1 MAVVPDGAPDGVTTT
16 DITPSVGHHH
26 DGTEKPAVI
35 HEKALDVEVA
45 SDRAADSDYDE
56 AAKVYVPEDDDEYI
70 DPRLKDYPIPLVAKT
85 VDLHNNFDE
94 PILTFRFWFLAT
106 FWVVAGCAV
115 SSIYYFKPYV
125 NTLSSYA
132 VQLLSWGM
140 GDALER
146 WLPKRKFTVFGKSFS
161 LNPGPWNAKEHAL
174 IVVAYWG
181 SVSSPRC

>member
-1 MAVVPDGAPDGVTTT
+1 MVSSSLTQLR
-16 DITPSVGHHH
+16 S
-26 DGTEKPAVI
+26 
-35 HEKALDVEVA
+35 
-45 SDRAADSDYDE
+45 
-56 AAKVYVPEDDDEYI
+56 
-70 DPRLKDYPIPLVAKT
+70 
-85 VDLHNNFDE
+85 E

-140 GDALER
+140 GDALAKY
-146 WLPKRKFTVFGKSFS
+146 LPKRTFTVFGKSFS

-181 SVSSPRC
+181 SVSDPPPVKRLPKCMAIQDADGWDSVTQLMDWDHCQPWSSTTTGN

>member
-1 MAVVPDGAPDGVTTT
+1 MLTRHC
-16 DITPSVGHHH
+16 SEH
-26 DGTEKPAVI
+26 
-35 HEKALDVEVA
+35 
-45 SDRAADSDYDE
+45 
-56 AAKVYVPEDDDEYI
+56 
-70 DPRLKDYPIPLVAKT
+70 
-85 VDLHNNFDE
+85 
-94 PILTFRFWFLAT
+94 ILTVRFWLLST

-140 GDALER
+140 GDALAR
-146 WLPKRKFTVFGKSFS
+146 WMPKRTITVFGRSVH

-181 SVSSPRC
+181 SVSIFPGSATRLSGPSCFE